1 MNVTPTQ
8 NVDRYGHGFHQIS
21 GGVLDIRVVAEERK
35 CNMMNGKRLVANFI
49 FKSEKL
55 MNHFKLRLTSFLS
68 YMLEPERIHAPHS
81 AETVRY
87 SPEEWNK
94 KIEGTVSVCL
104 LLVGIHVKFEHYGN

>member
-1 MNVTPTQ
+1 MQDDEWETF
-8 NVDRYGHGFHQIS
+8 GSEFH
-21 GGVLDIRVVAEERK
+21 
-35 CNMMNGKRLVANFI
+35 

-87 SPEEWNK
+87 SPEE
-94 KIEGTVSVCL
+94 
-104 LLVGIHVKFEHYGN
+104 